1 MDLSL
6 PLIGILGVIGYNLN
20 KPQNSRDY
28 TDTRVKIPVSEL
40 SNGKTIYEAREFARI
55 QKQEKQIHEKM
66 RRNNALVSFNNK
78 SDALAS
84 SKLRTAKIQQIT
96 EAPLNEYKGQ
106 QILPNLN
113 KIFNGPMFNLEKYFV
128 GQENTTDFNSKE
140 QFQDISKLTG
150 EKLES
155 KHQNMQPFFG
165 GKIKNADTSAVLN
178 RYNGGGYYE
187 KPKQEVEAVRNGPVN
202 NVHGNVL
209 FTDSIQQDRYVA
221 STYQTALLPFE
232 QVRVQP
238 IPAEHNRGRQIG
250 IDELRGDVNP
260 KVVLEGRF
268 TPGKTIDKRAQ
279 IGEVPDA
286 RISTTYEL
294 GPSKQFKTT
303 GEDAGTYYQD
313 TNHFR
318 SNRKDITAEAQF
330 NQNGAVNYREGAI
343 LRAGK
348 NDDGRNTVVQDD
360 KRGNW
365 KGDWVRSRKAVSI
378 DSNDIPT
385 AENLNLRGQQREEGN
400 RENMGNLTNKLAGV
414 RGRFDESLKTTNK
427 ELSLYTYKG
436 GSNGNG
442 IKKASDRQAW
452 YKNETKTKN
461 TQEFIPG
468 GKKANTPGVGV
479 ADFNFE
485 TKDRVNPGS
494 YLGASSVYV
503 QPSTNSVNFGDVTK
517 NKFGGED
524 DFTKRLTAKTQDR
537 SYDRPY
543 GKFSNELKKKL

>member
-1 MDLSL
+1 
-6 PLIGILGVIGYNLN
+6 
-20 KPQNSRDY
+20 
-28 TDTRVKIPVSEL
+28 
-40 SNGKTIYEAREFARI
+40 
-55 QKQEKQIHEKM
+55 
-66 RRNNALVSFNNK
+66 
-78 SDALAS
+78 LAS
-84 SKLRTAKIQQIT
+84 SKIKTAKIQEIQ

-106 QILPNLN
+106 PILPNLN

-128 GQENTTDFNSKE
+128 GQENTTEFNTKE
-140 QFQDISKLTG
+140 QFDNVSKLSG
-150 EKLES
+150 KKLETG
-155 KHQNMQPFFG
+155 HQNMQPFFG
-165 GKIKNADTSAVLN
+165 GKIKNADTSTVLN
-178 RYNGGGYYE
+178 RYNGNGYYE
-187 KPKQEVEAVRNGPVN
+187 KPKQEVEAIRNGPVN

-209 FTDSIQQDRYVA
+209 FTDSIQQDRFIA
-221 STYQTALLPFE
+221 STYQTALLPFD

-238 IPAEHNRGRQIG
+238 IPAQDNRGRQIG

-260 KVVLEGRF
+260 KIVLEGRF

-286 RISTTYEL
+286 KISTTYEL
-294 GPSKQFKTT
+294 GPSKQFRTT
-303 GEDAGTYYQD
+303 GEDEGTYYQD

-318 SNRKDITAEAQF
+318 TSKKDIISESQF
-330 NQNGAVNYREGAI
+330 NQNGAVNYREGSI
-343 LRAGK
+343 LRAGR
-348 NDDGRNTVVQDD
+348 NDDGHNTVVQND

-365 KGDWVRSRKAVSI
+365 KGDWVRSRKTVSI
-378 DSNDIPT
+378 NSNDIPT

-400 RENMGNLTNKLAGV
+400 RQNMGNLTNKLAGV
-414 RGRFDESLKTTNK
+414 RGRFDENLKTTNK

-436 GSNGNG
+436 GSNGNS
-442 IKKASDRQAW
+442 IKKPNDRQAW

-461 TQEFIPG
+461 TKEFIPG
-468 GKKANTPGVGV
+468 GKKANAPGVGV

-494 YLGASSVYV
+494 YLGPSSVFV
-503 QPSTNSVNFGDVTK
+503 QPSTNVVNFGNVTQ

-524 DFTKRLTAKTQDR
+524 DFNKRLTTKKQDR

>member
-6 PLIGILGVIGYNLN
+6 PLVGILGVIGYNLN

-28 TDTRVKIPVSEL
+28 TDTRIKIPVSEL
-40 SNGKTIYEAREFARI
+40 ANGKTIYEAREFARI
-55 QKQEKQIHEKM
+55 QKQEKKIHEKI

-78 SDALAS
+78 SDAMAS
-84 SKLRTAKIQQIT
+84 SKIKTAKIQQIN
-96 EAPLNEYKGQ
+96 EAPLNQYKGQ
-106 QILPNLN
+106 MILPNLN
-113 KIFNGPMFNLEKYFV
+113 KIFNGPMFNLQKYFV
-128 GQENTTDFNSKE
+128 EEDKTTDFNAKE
-140 QFQDISKLTG
+140 QFEDISKLTG
-150 EKLES
+150 EKLETG
-155 KHQNMQPFFG
+155 HQNMQPFFG
-165 GKIKNADTSAVLN
+165 GKIKNADTSTVLN
-178 RYNGGGYYE
+178 RYNGNGYYE
-187 KPKQEVEAVRNGPVN
+187 KPKKEVEAIRNGPVN

-209 FTDSIQQDRYVA
+209 FTDSIQQDRFVA

-238 IPAEHNRGRQIG
+238 IPGEYNRGRQIG

-279 IGEVPDA
+279 IGEVPDT
-286 RISTTYEL
+286 RIETSYEL
-294 GPSKQFKTT
+294 GPSKLFRTT

-313 TNHFR
+313 TNYFR
-318 SNRKDITAEAQF
+318 TNKKDTIVESQF
-330 NQNGAVNYREGAI
+330 NQNGAVNYREGSI
-343 LRAGK
+343 LRAAK

-365 KGDWVRSRKAVSI
+365 KGDWVRSRKAVAV

-385 AENLNLRGQQREEGN
+385 AENLNLRGQQREQGN
-400 RENMGNLTNKLAGV
+400 RQNIGNLSSKLSGV
-414 RGRFDESLKTTNK
+414 RHRFNENLKTTNK

-436 GSNGNG
+436 GSNGNSV
-442 IKKASDRQAW
+442 KKASDRQAW

-461 TQEFIPG
+461 SQEYIPG
-468 GKKANTPGVGV
+468 GKKANAPGVGV

-485 TKDRVNPGS
+485 TKDRANPGS
-494 YLGASSVYV
+494 YLGASKVFV
-503 QPSTNSVNFGDVTK
+503 QPSTNAVNFGNITK

-524 DFTKRLTAKTQDR
+524 DFSKRLTTKKQDR
-537 SYDRPY
+537 SLDRPY